1 MYPCV
6 FSLLSMLE
14 KIKSNKIKKFY
25 ETNGYFLPID
35 VISLNA
41 AKEASFKLEK
51 ISRNPNSNIIHP
63 WNLQAH
69 LLANWIY
76 NICANSKVLDSV
88 EALIGPNIFIQSADI
103 FIKPPN
109 STKHINWHQDANY
122 WGLDPFELV
131 TGWIALTDVF
141 PQNGCM
147 NYLPKSH
154 LLNKIHH
161 TETLDKNSDLTKGQ
175 EIDLNIDN
183 DKLVPVILKAGQMAL
198 HHCLLAHGSGPNLT
212 NKYRIGIAVRYLPTY
227 VKQTYGPPISM
238 ILARG
243 EDKFNHFQKDK
254 IPKGDFDKITIAEH
268 NKAMS
273 PHASSN
279 YATS

>member
-1 MYPCV
+1 MK
-6 FSLLSMLE
+6 
-14 KIKSNKIKKFY
+14 KIELNEIKKFY
-25 ETNGYFLPID
+25 ESNGYYLPID
-35 VISLNA
+35 VMPSDIA
-41 AKEASFKLEK
+41 DEVSFKLEK
-51 ISRNPNSNIIHP
+51 ISKNPNPNILHP

-76 NICANSKVLDSV
+76 DICVNPKVLDSV
-88 EALIGPNIFIQSADI
+88 EAVIGPNILIQSADI
-103 FIKPPN
+103 FIKPPKV
-109 STKHINWHQDANY
+109 TKFINWHQDANY
-122 WGLDPFELV
+122 WGLEPFELI

-141 PQNGCM
+141 LDNGCM

-161 TETLDKNSDLTKGQ
+161 TETFDKNSDLTRGQ
-175 EIDLNIDN
+175 EIDLRIDK
-183 DKLVPVILKAGQMAL
+183 DKQVPVILKAGQMSL

-212 NKYRIGIAVRYLPTY
+212 DKHRIGIAVRYLPTH
-227 VKQTYGPPISM
+227 VKQTYGPSISM

-243 EDKFNHFQKDK
+243 ENKFNYFQKDK

-268 NKAMS
+268 NKAML
-273 PHASSN
+273 PHAASN